1 MCYCHPLVLFLGP
14 EQLASAQIAC
24 VVFWALWMVGRMFIT
39 GSLLRKL
46 PYVPTR
52 YQQLSYRFFGLQV
65 GLISPS
71 LNVKKA

>member
-1 MCYCHPLVLFLGP
+1 ML
-14 EQLASAQIAC
+14 
-24 VVFWALWMVGRMFIT
+24 FWALWMLGRMFIT

-65 GLISPS
+65 GVVFFSRIEYVMCNKPQ
-71 LNVKKA
+71 NAATV